1 MNLKEKF
8 LDLFG
13 LCVEKKTSDEQV
25 KKIFRKLLP
34 KKINLDLIRLGENG
48 DGGYLLPNDL
58 KSIDR
63 CYSAGVGLL
72 AEFEKELEKKFSIN
86 SNMLD
91 FNDINKDILPN
102 NSKFLRKKLSLK
114 NNDKEISINSWIEES
129 DKEIILKIDIEGDEY
144 AILSNI
150 SDENLKKIRILV
162 IELHDLRNLRS
173 HSFLDFFEKI
183 FSRLDMFFHP
193 VHLHINNVSK
203 VKKIN
208 KLKVP
213 DMIEATLI
221 RKDRIKI
228 VSNEFSKLPHA
239 LDQKTVY
246 DKNEIFL
253 DPNWYI

>member
-8 LDLFG
+8 FDLFN
-13 LCVEKKTSDEQV
+13 LFLEKKTSDEQV

-34 KKINLDLIRLGENG
+34 KKIDLELIRLGENG

-58 KSIDR
+58 KNIDR

-72 AEFEKELEKKFSIN
+72 TKFEKELEEKFSIN
-86 SNMLD
+86 SSMLD
-91 FNDINKDILPN
+91 FNDINKDLLPN
-102 NSKFLRKKLSLK
+102 NSKFVRKKLSLK
-114 NNDKEISINSWIEES
+114 DNDKEISINSWIEES

-150 SDENLKKIRILV
+150 SDENLKKVRILV
-162 IELHDLRNLRS
+162 IELHDLRNLRN
-173 HSFLDFFEKI
+173 HSFLQLFEKI
-183 FSRLDMFFHP
+183 FSRLDMFFSP
-193 VHLHINNVSK
+193 AHLHVNNVSK

-213 DMIEATLI
+213 DMIEVTFF

-228 VSNEFSKLPHA
+228 FSNEFLKLPHA
-239 LDQKTVY
+239 LDQKTVH

-253 DPNWYI
+253 DPNWYT

>member
-8 LDLFG
+8 FDLFN
-13 LCVEKKTSDEQV
+13 LFVEKKTSDEQV

-34 KKINLDLIRLGENG
+34 KKINLELIRLGENG

-72 AEFEKELEKKFSIN
+72 TKFEKELEEKFSIN
-86 SNMLD
+86 SSMLD
-91 FNDINKDILPN
+91 FNDINKNLIPN
-102 NSKFLRKKLSLK
+102 NSRFVRKKLSLRD
-114 NNDKEISINSWIEES
+114 NDKEISINSWIEES

-144 AILSNI
+144 AVLSNI
-150 SDENLKKIRILV
+150 SDENLKKVRILV
-162 IELHDLRNLRS
+162 IELHGLRNLRNY
-173 HSFLDFFEKI
+173 SFLDLFEKI
-183 FSRLDMFFHP
+183 FSRLDMFFFP
-193 VHLHINNVSK
+193 VHLHVNNVSK

-208 KLKVP
+208 KLKIP
-213 DMIEATLI
+213 DMIEVTLV

-228 VSNEFSKLPHA
+228 FSNEFSKLPHS
-239 LDQKTVY
+239 LDQKTLH
-246 DKNEIFL
+246 DKNEILL